1 LLILG
6 KREVRGILS
15 MEKAIEATKEALI
28 RLSERKVDVPGR
40 HQIHINS
47 QKADM
52 LVMSGLVGDEEL
64 LGVKIVSLFPN
75 NTVKGL
81 PATVGSIA
89 LVDNKTGNLEAVMD
103 ASYLTAVRTGA
114 SSAVATDALAMPGA
128 STLAVIGSGS
138 MSFCQAEGVALVRPI
153 NRIIL
158 YSRTRSKSEKLA
170 ENLEV
175 SFAIAG
181 RPISVEISDSSEDAC
196 SRSEIICACTT
207 SSTPVVLGKW
217 VQPGTHVNATGA
229 FNPSMQ
235 EVDEDLVRFSDVV
248 SVDTKPGALLP
259 GDLSL
264 PIFRKIIREDRVI
277 EIGTILRGVAIGRRT
292 INDRTFFKSIGTAAQ
307 DVLCGWLV
315 FHEALKRGVGDNVS
329 LE

>member
-1 LLILG
+1 MLILG
-6 KREVRGILS
+6 KREVREILS
-15 MEKAIEATKEALI
+15 MEKAIEATAEALMK
-28 RLSERKVDVPGR
+28 LSERKVDVPGR

-64 LGVKIVSLFPN
+64 LGVKIISLFPN

-81 PATVGSIA
+81 PSTIGSIA

-114 SSAVATDALAMPGA
+114 SSAVATDALAMAGA

-138 MSFCQAEGVALVRPI
+138 ISFCQAEGVASVRPI
-153 NRIIL
+153 KRILL
-158 YSRTRSKSEKLA
+158 YSRTRSKTEKLA
-170 ENLEV
+170 ENLEIF
-175 SFAIAG
+175 FARAG
-181 RPISVEISDSSEDAC
+181 RTISVEISDSSEDAC
-196 SRSEIICACTT
+196 SRSDIICTCTT
-207 SSTPVVLGKW
+207 SSTPVVLGEWLK
-217 VQPGTHVNATGA
+217 PGTHVNATGA
-229 FNPSMQ
+229 FNSFMQ
-235 EVDEDLVRFSDVV
+235 EVDEDLVRFSDVI

-264 PIFRKIIREDRVI
+264 PISQGIINEDRII
-277 EIGTILRGVAIGRRT
+277 EIGNILRGVATGRRT
-292 INDRTFFKSIGTAAQ
+292 MNDRTFFKSIGTAAQ

-315 FHEALKRGVGDNVS
+315 YHEARRQGVGDYVS